1 MFFKF
6 FQRFVNYEYTPILL
20 IVGMILGF
28 FFDKIGEMGKSLEY
42 VGNINGHSLLLIFI
56 PLLIF
61 ESSFTA
67 DSHTF
72 MKSIWQILVLAFPA
86 VIVSIFLIALCFKF
100 VLGYHSVFNWG
111 MALSLSSI
119 LAATDP
125 VAVVAILKST
135 GAKIKL
141 HMIIE
146 GESLLNDGSASI
158 FFFVFV
164 DLITQTEFSFANFFT
179 KFCRLT
185 LGGSALGLLLGMIF
199 SPIMKI
205 MNNENLVVVFSFIAT
220 YLTFFLAE
228 SDIAGFKVSGIL
240 AVVVL
245 GLYLG
250 ANLRPRLNPHY
261 THTLHSVWS
270 FAQFMMETLLF
281 LLTGGYIGI
290 FVAEKKL
297 GVTGADVGKMIGFN
311 FILLFIRFLVI
322 ALFWPLLNCIGYRVT
337 WKEYI
342 IMGWSGLRGA
352 IALAIGLL
360 VSIDYTL
367 PEIFRNLSILYI
379 SGTIIFTVLLQGMSL
394 KLVMRLIGYNKMDST
409 KQRLYKNL
417 RRRFFLNLLE
427 KSENLRENREIS
439 YQVCWPSVYKIFR
452 FQKYILDFENL
463 DSGDKPLMLDY
474 DYRRDADALVELHVD
489 QLDHMISDDEIDTYN
504 DMVNFAQEQEF
515 YSWRNMHTE
524 TRSFLAGQEDS
535 VLSEKGADLKAQR
548 VEDPDQCRP

>member
-1 MFFKF
+1 
-6 FQRFVNYEYTPILL
+6 
-20 IVGMILGF
+20 MILGF
-28 FFDKIGEMGKSLEY
+28 FFDKIGEIGKSLEY
-42 VGNINGHSLLLIFI
+42 VGNIDGHSLLLIFI

-67 DSHTF
+67 DTYTF
-72 MKSIWQILVLAFPA
+72 MKSIWQILLLAFPA
-86 VIVSIFLIALCFKF
+86 VILSIFLIAPTFMYILN
-100 VLGYHSVFNWG
+100 YHSVFSWG

-141 HMIIE
+141 NMIIE

-158 FFFVFV
+158 FFFVFA
-164 DLITQTEFSFANFFT
+164 DLILNSEFLFATFFV

-185 LGGSALGLLLGMIF
+185 LGGSALGLLSGMIF
-199 SPIMKI
+199 SPILKLL
-205 MNNENLVVVFSFIAT
+205 NNENLVVVFSFIAT

-228 SDIAGFKVSGIL
+228 ASMVGLKVSGIL
-240 AVVVL
+240 AVVTL

-250 ANLRPRLNPHY
+250 AYVRPHLNPHY
-261 THTLHSVWS
+261 TQTLHSVWS

-297 GVTGADVGKMIGFN
+297 GVTGGDVGKMIGFN

-322 ALFWPLLNCIGYRVT
+322 AIFWPVMNCIGMKIT

-360 VSIDYTL
+360 VSLDYRF

-379 SGTIIFTVLLQGMSL
+379 SGVIIFTVLIQGLSL
-394 KLVMRLIGYNKMDST
+394 KLVMRVIGYNRMGKT
-409 KQRLYKNL
+409 KQKLYKDL
-417 RRRFFLNLLE
+417 RRRFFLNMLE
-427 KSENLRENREIS
+427 KSENLRENKEIS
-439 YQVCWPSVYKIFR
+439 YQVCWSSIYKIFN
-452 FQKYILDFENL
+452 FPKYILDFANL
-463 DSGDKPLMLDY
+463 ESGSKPLMLDY
-474 DYRRDADALVELHVD
+474 DYKRDVNTLVERHVD
-489 QLDHMISDDEIDTYN
+489 KLDHMISDDEIDTYH
-504 DMVNFAQEQEF
+504 DMANFARQQEF
-515 YSWRNMHTE
+515 STWEQNHSE
-524 TRSFLAGQEDS
+524 NNSFLANQEDS
-535 VLSEKGADLKAQR
+535 VLSEKGLAHKFQR
-548 VEDPDQCRP
+548 VDEHNLCRFIF